1 MDPRVDAFLEML
13 AVERGAA
20 RNTIESYTRDLSDFA
35 EFAAGQGW
43 RAADADAA
51 TCQGYMASLRAR
63 GLSART
69 AARRLSALRQ
79 FHLFLLKEGVRS
91 DDPTSQLDTPRLP
104 KPLPK
109 FLAEAEVDALLAAA
123 ARKPGRSGALARAA
137 LELLYATG
145 MRISELLSLPRAALG
160 AKAEVMIIKGKGSKE
175 RMVPLSAAAKEAA
188 SALLAA
194 TDAKGPETTATDT
207 KGAAGKSAR
216 AESRWLFPGRDPKRP
231 LTRQSFFLL
240 LKQVALEAGLDPAR
254 VSPHVLRHSFASH
267 MLARGADLRSLQM
280 LLGHADISTVQIYT
294 HIQTERLRK
303 QVEEH
308 HPLSEHWVDPAIGRV
323 GCRDRDEVRPVRSDG
338 RTRKDPRTSVALTGV
353 EAKIVFAPGIC
364 IARLCVDY

>member
-1 MDPRVDAFLEML
+1 MDPKVDAFLEML
-13 AVERGAA
+13 TVERGAA
-20 RNTIESYTRDLSDFA
+20 RNTIASYTNDLSDFA
-35 EFAAGQGW
+35 EYAASEGHAAA
-43 RAADADAA
+43 AADAE
-51 TCQGYMASLRAR
+51 TCQGYMASLHAR
-63 GLSART
+63 DLSART

-79 FHLFLLKEGVRS
+79 FHRFLLNEGVRT

-109 FLAEAEVDALLAAA
+109 FLSESEVDALLLAATQ
-123 ARKPGRSGALARAA
+123 KPGRPGALARAA

-145 MRISELLSLPRAALG
+145 MRVSELLSLPRAALR
-160 AKAEVMIIKGKGSKE
+160 ARAEVMIIKGKGSKE

-194 TDAKGPETTATDT
+194 TG
-207 KGAAGKSAR
+207 
-216 AESRWLFPGRDPKRP
+216 AESRWLFPGRDPKQP
-231 LTRQSFFLL
+231 LTRQAFFLL

-303 QVEEH
+303 LVEDH
-308 HPLSEHWVDPAIGRV
+308 HPLSETW
-323 GCRDRDEVRPVRSDG
+323 
-338 RTRKDPRTSVALTGV
+338 TGPPN
-353 EAKIVFAPGIC
+353 PGG
-364 IARLCVDY
+364 